1 MNDSE
6 LHHLELLEVGREI
19 QSRRISSEEV
29 TRHMLARIEAVDAG
43 LHSYV
48 TVMAQQALEDARRAD
63 AEIAQGRRRGA
74 LHGVPLALKD
84 LLWTRG
90 VPTTHGMTLHREHR
104 PTEDATVVRRLREA
118 GAVIRSE
125 ERRVGKECRSR
136 WSPYH

>member
-29 TRHMLARIEAVDAG
+29 TRHMLARIEAVDAR

-84 LLWTRG
+84 LLWTDRKS
-90 VPTTHGMTLHREHR
+90 T
-104 PTEDATVVRRLREA
+104 RLN
-118 GAVIRSE
+118 S
-125 ERRVGKECRSR
+125 S
-136 WSPYH
+136 HL